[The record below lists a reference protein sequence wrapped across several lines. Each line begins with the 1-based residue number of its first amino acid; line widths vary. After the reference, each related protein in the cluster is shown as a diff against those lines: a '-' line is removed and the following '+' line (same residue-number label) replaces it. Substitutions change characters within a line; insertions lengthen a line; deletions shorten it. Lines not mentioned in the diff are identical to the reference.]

1 VKLLSPRMMNQRGSQ
16 VVTVIDQIQVFNRA
30 KQGEPEAIAQIINL
44 GLSAN
49 GIRASVVR
57 RDRTLLVLLESTT
70 PPDPEIYV
78 TVMRKGLEKLAIADL
93 ERVHLCGQSFGQ
105 TTPTWHRVL
114 RLRDRSKAAPRP
126 AQPKRSRRVPSHY
139 LLIPLTVVS
148 AGLGLIAGTV
158 FNLRQTGSISPI
170 QPVVAQS
177 PTSPEA
183 VPPASLPVPAS
194 PVPDLP
200 PEPYLPPTSEPTP
213 SPTFQPITI
222 KAVGDIILG
231 TNFPSDRLPP
241 RQGKT
246 LLLGMK
252 PYLKGADIVFGN
264 YESTFTTFS
273 KPAKTMAPG
282 KPIYAFRTPPGYVY
296 RLQEAGFHVLS
307 VANNH
312 SFDFFE
318 RGFADTIRSIEYV
331 GLQAVGKKNEIVY
344 RQVRNQTIAFIGFSY
359 LDFHNTVH
367 DLKTAQDLVR
377 QADKKADI
385 VVVSYHAGKEGS
397 DATRTFNQTEYFFGE
412 NRGNLIA
419 FSRAVVNA
427 GADLVLGHG
436 PHVPRAIE
444 LYQGRII
451 AYSLG
456 NFVGYRTLSTAG
468 NLGTSLI
475 LQTNLDQ
482 DGTFLSGR
490 IIPVRLSS
498 DGIPFYDKEF
508 RSVKLIQQLNQLDF
522 PKSPLKIDS
531 KGNLTRIKTQ

>member
-1 VKLLSPRMMNQRGSQ
+1 VGSQ
-16 VVTVIDQIQVFNRA
+16 VVAVIDQIQVFNRA
-30 KQGEPEAIAQIINL
+30 KQGEPAAIAQIINL

-57 RDRTLLVLLESTT
+57 RDRTLLILLESTT
-70 PPDPEIYV
+70 PPDPEVYV
-78 TVMRKGLEKLAIADL
+78 TVIRKGLEKLAIADL

-105 TTPTWHRVL
+105 TTPTWHQVL
-114 RLRDRSKAAPRP
+114 RLRDRSKAGSHATQPR
-126 AQPKRSRRVPSHY
+126 RSRRVPSHY

-148 AGLGLIAGTV
+148 AGLGLIAGTI
-158 FNLRQTGSISPI
+158 FNLRQTGSIASI

-177 PTSPEA
+177 PTSPDA
-183 VPPASLPVPAS
+183 VPSATPVPVV

-200 PEPYLPPTSEPTP
+200 PEPYLPPTPEPTP

-246 LLLGMK
+246 LLIGMK

-282 KPIYAFRTPPGYVY
+282 KPVFAFRTPPGYVY

-344 RQVRNQTIAFIGFSY
+344 RQVRNQTVALIGFSY
-359 LDFHNTVH
+359 LDVHNTVH
-367 DLKTAQDLVR
+367 DLQTAQNLVR

-397 DATRTFNQTEYFFGE
+397 DATRTLNQTEYFFGE

-456 NFVGYRTLSTAG
+456 NFVGYRTLATAG

-475 LQTNLDQ
+475 LQTNLDK
-482 DGTFLSGR
+482 DGAFLSGR

-531 KGNLTRIKTQ
+531 KGNLTWIKAQ